1 MAEHPNRSTTSQA
14 SDSDSGSVPAPRLVS
29 AVLAALAF
37 ATLAGCG
44 ASHPAAGP
52 ASSPATASGT
62 QAPGA
67 PSAGLSTFSM
77 LGVQF
82 AAPPRFTAG
91 APDHHVDGSSTLTYT
106 APGGEAGLD
115 PQIGIGAQPHQ
126 QQDADGA
133 TNLALQV
140 FKYTAEK
147 ITANRTVQVPG
158 AKGHGRLVD
167 IDYLVKDAS
176 GQQHPTR
183 LQALRFVATD
193 GTGYEVFVRAT
204 TTDFD
209 RYQLGQVLATAR
221 TATGSA

>member
-1 MAEHPNRSTTSQA
+1 MAEHRNRSTTSQA
-14 SDSDSGSVPAPRLVS
+14 SDSGSVPAPRLVS

-44 ASHPAAGP
+44 ASQPAAGP

-62 QAPGA
+62 QAP
-67 PSAGLSTFSM
+67 SAALSTFSM

-82 AAPPRFTAG
+82 AAPPRFSAG

-167 IDYLVKDAS
+167 IDYLVKDAR

-183 LQALRFVATD
+183 LQALRFVAPND
-193 GTGYEVFVRAT
+193 TGYEVFVRAT

-209 RYQLGQVLATAR
+209 RYQLGQVLATVR
-221 TATGSA
+221 TRLSGVS